1 MQQKLQLVKQ
11 VIIQTLKNIVE
22 IKLIKEVKVGVLDKS
37 YIELN
42 DDNGSNSE
50 SQSLDFQILIFLF
63 NNKLFQVN
71 IKLRHRMYIYPKL
84 TDTSFYL
91 YMTTSLGK

>member
-37 YIELN
+37 YIELK

-50 SQSLDFQILIFLF
+50 LQSLDFQILIFLF
-63 NNKLFQVN
+63 SCLTINCL
-71 IKLRHRMYIYPKL
+71 KL
-84 TDTSFYL
+84 T
-91 YMTTSLGK
+91 